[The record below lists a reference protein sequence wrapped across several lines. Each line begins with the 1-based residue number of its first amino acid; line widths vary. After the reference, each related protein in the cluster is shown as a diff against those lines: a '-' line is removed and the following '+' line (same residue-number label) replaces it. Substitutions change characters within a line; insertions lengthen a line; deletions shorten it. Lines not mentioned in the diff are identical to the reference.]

1 MRRFFYAFFSPLF
14 TSFLLYS
21 RFEIVSLKFQMNSKY
36 LYLIL
41 CICSLSFLSAQTFSI
56 QGKLVDE
63 SKQGSIGSSII
74 LLKPDSSFIKG
85 TTTDIDGNFKLENI
99 ASNPYIL
106 KILSLG
112 YKPMFKSIQLTNQ
125 DLILPTITLK
135 QNSTNLKE
143 ITVEG
148 QQALATQNGDTTSYS
163 SKAFKVNKDA
173 TAEDLVTKM
182 PGVTVVDGKVQAQGE
197 EVKKVLVDG
206 KPFFGDDASA
216 VLKNIPAEVID
227 KVQVFDKKSDQ
238 AQFTGFDDGNAS
250 KTINITTK
258 AQFKNGVFGK
268 VYGGYGYQDK
278 YKGGATVNIFKG
290 ARRITILAQS
300 NNINEQNFSSEDL
313 VGVMSTGGG
322 GGGRAMRGGGG
333 QGGPP
338 QNNADNFLISNQNG
352 INTTS
357 LFGLNYTDKWGKK
370 SDVTAS
376 YFFNWTQNDSKSSL
390 LQQYIIGSNNGL
402 IYNENN
408 TTKSDNYN
416 HRINFKIETKIDSM
430 NSIVFQPK
438 LSFQNNDGLKKLIGN
453 NTKELLTLNH
463 SRNNSSSNL
472 FGYSITT
479 PILYR
484 HSFAKRGRTFSINLN
499 PTVTK
504 NFGENNLY
512 TDNQYYRD
520 TLTFGDSLNQKS
532 TILKDG
538 KTINGNISYTEPL
551 SQTSFLLLNYM
562 ANYTDN
568 YSSKETYNINYT
580 TYHYSDLDSTLTN
593 VFKSQ
598 YQSQSGS
605 LGYRFEKKKFNFS
618 LNAAYQWALLSK
630 QQEIPSSY
638 QLSKTFES
646 VLPSAQLQYR
656 FSPQKNLRINYRTSN
671 NAPSIDQM
679 QDVINNT
686 NSLQLSTGNP
696 ELKQDFQNNL
706 NMRYSG
712 VNTVK
717 ATSFFALLGGNY
729 STNYIGNSTL
739 IANRDTVVYNDIVL
753 KRGAQITRPVNLDGY
768 YSVRSFINY
777 TFPIK
782 KIKTNLSVNVSGN
795 YTNIPGLINLQ
806 TNLAKTATGGLGLV
820 FSSNISEKFDFTLS
834 SNSSYSKINNTLQTS
849 SNTTYLSQ
857 QSKLKITVNP
867 WKGLVLQSEYTN
879 TFYSGLTSAYN
890 QSISLWN
897 AGLGYKFLKDKQAEL
912 RLTVYDLLNQNNS
925 ISRTN
930 TDSYIQD
937 SQTNVLNRYYMLT
950 FTYNFK
956 KYFAKKEGQKP

>member
-1 MRRFFYAFFSPLF
+1 MF
-14 TSFLLYS
+14 
-21 RFEIVSLKFQMNSKY
+21 SKY
-36 LYLIL
+36 LYIIL
-41 CICSLSFLSAQTFSI
+41 CVYSFSFLRAQRFSVS
-56 QGKLVDE
+56 GKLIDE
-63 SKQGSIGSSII
+63 NKQAAIGSSVI
-74 LLKPDSSFIKG
+74 LLKSDSSFFKG
-85 TTTDIDGNFKLENI
+85 TTTDTEGQFKLENI
-99 ASNPYIL
+99 DANNYIL

-112 YKPMFKSIQLTNQ
+112 YKPQFKFIQITNQ
-125 DLILPTITLK
+125 DVIIPTIALK

-143 ITVEG
+143 VTVEA

-163 SKAFKVNKDA
+163 SKAYKVNKDA
-173 TAEDLVTKM
+173 NAEDLVTKM
-182 PGVTVVDGKVQAQGE
+182 PGITVVDGKVNAQGE

-206 KPFFGDDASA
+206 KPFFGDDANA

-238 AQFTGFDDGNAS
+238 ALFTGFDDGNTS

-258 AQFKNGVFGK
+258 PQFKNGVFGK
-268 VYGGYGYQDK
+268 VYGGYGYEDK

-313 VGVMSTGGG
+313 VGVMSSGGGGQG
-322 GGGRAMRGGGG
+322 GGGRGMRGGGGG
-333 QGGPP
+333 QGGPS
-338 QNNADNFLISNQNG
+338 QNNADNFLVGAQNG

-357 LFGLNYTDKWGKK
+357 LFGLNYSDKWGKK
-370 SDVTAS
+370 TDVTAS
-376 YFFNWTQNDSKSSL
+376 YFFNWTQNDSKSTL
-390 LQQYIIGSNNGL
+390 IQQYIIGSNNGL
-402 IYNENN
+402 EYNENN
-408 TTKSDNYN
+408 NTKSDNFN
-416 HRINFKIETKIDSM
+416 HRINFKIESKLDSM
-430 NSIVFQPK
+430 NSIMFQPK
-438 LSFQNNDGLKKLIGN
+438 LSFQNNDGSKALIGSSIKEAFTLSNSQN
-453 NTKELLTLNH
+453 NT
-463 SRNNSSSNL
+463 SSNL
-472 FGYSITT
+472 FGYSISA
-479 PILYR
+479 PLLYR
-484 HSFAKRGRTFSINLN
+484 HSFAKRGRTFSIN
-499 PTVTK
+499 VTPGMTE
-504 NFGENNLY
+504 NLGENRLY
-512 TDNQYYRD
+512 TLNDYYKD
-520 TLTFGDSLNQKS
+520 TLTFGDSLNQKAHIS
-532 TILKDG
+532 KNG
-538 KTINGNISYTEPL
+538 KTISGNVSYTEPL
-551 SQTSFLLLNYM
+551 SSTSFLLASYNVNY
-562 ANYTDN
+562 NDN
-568 YSSKETYNINYT
+568 YSSKKTYDANYIL
-580 TYHYSDLDSTLTN
+580 YNYSDLDSTLTN
-593 VFKSQ
+593 VFKNQ

-618 LNAAYQWALLSK
+618 VNAAYQWALLSK

-646 VLPSAQLQYR
+646 VLPSAQLQYK
-656 FSPQKNLRINYRTSN
+656 FSQKKNLRINYRTSN
-671 NAPSIDQM
+671 NAPSIDQL
-679 QDVINNT
+679 QDVVNNS

-696 ELKQDFQNNL
+696 DLKQDFQNNL

-712 VNTVK
+712 VNTEK

-729 STNYIGNSTL
+729 SSNYIGNSTL
-739 IANRDTVVYNDIVL
+739 IANQDTVVYNDISL
-753 KRGAQITRPVNLDGY
+753 KRGSQISRPVNLDGY

-795 YTNIPGLINLQ
+795 YTNIPGLINTQ
-806 TNLAKTATGGLGLV
+806 TNLAKTATGSLGLV

-834 SNSSYSKINNTLQTS
+834 SNSSYSQINNTLQTS

-857 QSKLKITVNP
+857 QSRLKITVNP

-879 TFYSGLTSAYN
+879 TYYSGLTSAYN

-897 AGLGYKFLKDKQAEL
+897 AGIGYKFLKDKQAEL
-912 RLTVYDLLNQNNS
+912 RLTVYDILNQNNA

-956 KYFAKKEGQKP
+956 KYFAKKEETKVNNKAH

>member
-1 MRRFFYAFFSPLF
+1 MF
-14 TSFLLYS
+14 
-21 RFEIVSLKFQMNSKY
+21 SKY
-36 LYLIL
+36 LYIIL
-41 CICSLSFLSAQTFSI
+41 CICSFSFIRAQTFSVSGNLI
-56 QGKLVDE
+56 DE
-63 SKQGSIGSSII
+63 NKQAAIGSSVL
-74 LLKPDSSFIKG
+74 LLKTDSSFVKG
-85 TTTDIDGNFKLENI
+85 TTTDIEGQYKLENI
-99 ASNPYIL
+99 SSNNYIL

-112 YKPMFKSIQLTNQ
+112 YKPVFKSIQVTNQ
-125 DLILPTITLK
+125 DLIIPTIALK

-143 ITVEG
+143 VTIEA
-148 QQALATQNGDTTSYS
+148 QQALATQNGDTTSFS

-182 PGVTVVDGKVQAQGE
+182 PGITVVDGKVQAQGE

-206 KPFFGDDASA
+206 KPFFGDDANA

-258 AQFKNGVFGK
+258 PQFKNGVFGK
-268 VYGGYGYQDK
+268 VYGGYGYEDK

-290 ARRITILAQS
+290 NRRITILAQS

-313 VGVMSTGGG
+313 VGVMSSGSGG
-322 GGGRAMRGGGG
+322 GGGRGMRGGGG
-333 QGGPP
+333 GSP
-338 QNNADNFLISNQNG
+338 QNNADNFLVGVQNG

-357 LFGLNYTDKWGKK
+357 LFGLNYADKWGKK
-370 SDVTAS
+370 TDITAS

-402 IYNENN
+402 VYNENN

-416 HRINFKIETKIDSM
+416 HRINFKIESKLDSM
-430 NSIVFQPK
+430 NSIIFQPK
-438 LSFQNNDGLKKLIGN
+438 LSFQNNDGSKSLLGSNVKEAFTLSNSQN
-453 NTKELLTLNH
+453 NTSL
-463 SRNNSSSNL
+463 NL
-472 FGYSITT
+472 FGYSISA

-484 HSFAKRGRTFSINLN
+484 HSFAKRGRTFSINLT
-499 PTVTK
+499 PTITENK
-504 NFGENNLY
+504 GENRLY
-512 TDNQYYRD
+512 TLNDYYRD
-520 TLTFGDSLNQKS
+520 TIIVGDSLNQKAH
-532 TILKDG
+532 IAKNG

-551 SQTSFLLLNYM
+551 SNTSFLIVNYN
-562 ANYTDN
+562 ANYNDN
-568 YSSKETYNINYT
+568 YSSKRTYDKNYIE
-580 TYHYSDLDSTLTN
+580 YNYSDLDSSLTN

-630 QQEIPSSY
+630 QQEIPSNY

-646 VLPSAQLQYR
+646 VLPSAQLQYK
-656 FSPQKNLRINYRTSN
+656 FSPKKNLRINYRTSN
-671 NAPSIDQM
+671 NAPSIDQL
-679 QDVINNT
+679 QDVVNNS

-696 ELKQDFQNNL
+696 DLKQDFQNNL

-712 VNTVK
+712 VNTEK

-729 STNYIGNSTL
+729 SANYIGNSTL
-739 IANRDTVVYNDIVL
+739 IANQDTVVYNSISL
-753 KRGAQITRPVNLDGY
+753 KKGSQITRPVNLDGY

-782 KIKTNLSVNVSGN
+782 KIKTNLSMNVSGN
-795 YTNIPGLINLQ
+795 YTNIPGLINTQ
-806 TNLAKTATGGLGLV
+806 TNLAKTATGALGLV

-834 SNSSYSKINNTLQTS
+834 SNSSYSQINNTLQTS

-857 QSKLKITVNP
+857 QSRLKITVNP

-879 TFYSGLTSAYN
+879 TYYSGLTSAYN

-897 AGLGYKFLKDKQAEL
+897 AAIGYKFLKDKQAEL
-912 RLTVYDLLNQNNS
+912 RLTVYDLLNQNNA

-956 KYFAKKEGQKP
+956 KYFAKKEEIKGNRNTQ

>member
-1 MRRFFYAFFSPLF
+1 MFSKFLYIILCVCTF
-14 TSFLLYS
+14 SFL
-21 RFEIVSLKFQMNSKY
+21 R
-36 LYLIL
+36 
-41 CICSLSFLSAQTFSI
+41 AQTFSVN
-56 QGKLVDE
+56 GKLIDE
-63 SKQGSIGSSII
+63 NKQAAIGSSVI
-74 LLKPDSSFIKG
+74 LLKSDSSFFKG
-85 TTTDIDGNFKLENI
+85 TTTDSEGQFKIENI
-99 ASNPYIL
+99 SSNNYIL

-112 YKPMFKSIQLTNQ
+112 YKPVFKSIQVTNQ
-125 DLILPTITLK
+125 DIIIPTIALK

-143 ITVEG
+143 VTVEA
-148 QQALATQNGDTTSYS
+148 QQALASQNGDTTSYS
-163 SKAFKVNKDA
+163 SKAYKVNKDA
-173 TAEDLVTKM
+173 NAEDLVTKM

-206 KPFFGDDASA
+206 KPFFGDDANA

-238 AQFTGFDDGNAS
+238 ALFTGFDDGNTS

-258 AQFKNGVFGK
+258 PQFKNGVFGK
-268 VYGGYGYQDK
+268 VYGGYGYEDK

-290 ARRITILAQS
+290 NRRITILAQS
-300 NNINEQNFSSEDL
+300 NNINEQNFSAEDL
-313 VGVMSTGGG
+313 VGVMSSGGG
-322 GGGRAMRGGGG
+322 GGGRGMRGGGG
-333 QGGPP
+333 GSP
-338 QNNADNFLISNQNG
+338 QNNADNFLVGAQNG

-357 LFGLNYTDKWGKK
+357 LFGLNYADKWGKK
-370 SDVTAS
+370 TDITAS
-376 YFFNWTQNDSKSSL
+376 YFFNWTQNDSKSTL

-402 IYNENN
+402 VYNENN
-408 TTKSDNYN
+408 NTKSDNFN
-416 HRINFKIETKIDSM
+416 HRINFKIESKLDSM

-438 LSFQNNDGLKKLIGN
+438 LSFQNNNGSKTLLGSSIKEAFTLSNSQN
-453 NTKELLTLNH
+453 NT
-463 SRNNSSSNL
+463 SSNL
-472 FGYSITT
+472 FGYSISA
-479 PILYR
+479 PLLYR
-484 HSFAKRGRTFSINLN
+484 HSFVKRGRTFSIN
-499 PTVTK
+499 VTPGITE
-504 NFGENNLY
+504 NLGENKLY
-512 TDNQYYRD
+512 TLNNYYRD
-520 TLTFGDSLNQKS
+520 TLIFGDSLNQKS
-532 TILKDG
+532 HILKNG
-538 KTINGNISYTEPL
+538 KTISGNVSYTEPL
-551 SQTSFLLLNYM
+551 SSSSFLLASYNVNY
-562 ANYTDN
+562 NDN
-568 YSSKETYNINYT
+568 YSSKKTYDKNYVE
-580 TYHYSDLDSTLTN
+580 YNYSDLDSNLTN
-593 VFKSQ
+593 VFKNQ

-646 VLPSAQLQYR
+646 VLPSAQLQYK
-656 FSPQKNLRINYRTSN
+656 FSPKKNLRINYRTSN
-671 NAPSIDQM
+671 NAPSIDQL
-679 QDVINNT
+679 QDVVNNS

-696 ELKQDFQNNL
+696 DLKQDFQNNL

-712 VNTVK
+712 VNTEK

-729 STNYIGNSTL
+729 SNNYIGNSTL
-739 IANRDTVVYNDIVL
+739 IASRDTIVYNDIVL
-753 KRGAQITRPVNLDGY
+753 KRGSQITRPVNLDGY

-795 YTNIPGLINLQ
+795 YTNIPGLINTQ
-806 TNLAKTATGGLGLV
+806 TNLAKTATGSLGLV

-857 QSKLKITVNP
+857 QSRLKITVNP

-879 TFYSGLTSAYN
+879 TYYSGLTSAYN

-897 AGLGYKFLKDKQAEL
+897 AGIGYKFLKDKQAEL
-912 RLTVYDLLNQNNS
+912 RLTVYDILNQNNA

-956 KYFAKKEGQKP
+956 KYFAKKEETKVNNKAH